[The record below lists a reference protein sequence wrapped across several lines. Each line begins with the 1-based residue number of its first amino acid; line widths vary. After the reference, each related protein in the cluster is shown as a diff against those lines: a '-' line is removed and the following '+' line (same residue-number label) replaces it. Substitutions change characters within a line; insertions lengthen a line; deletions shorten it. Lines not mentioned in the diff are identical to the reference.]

1 MPAWKDL
8 LGCRPW
14 RRGVVVAGVVAGRF
28 AVTDVGAGVMG
39 DSGDH
44 VTDDACNNAPS
55 LAPQAECTEA
65 RDVCVLAILRCA
77 RVSGLAGV
85 TRPGVWDAP
94 AGRGTAAGVVAGRC
108 AVTDVDAGELALAPV
123 PPPPP
128 PPPARA
134 RARASP
140 RPCRRW
146 RWFLIMPCMLVC
158 LRARPWCRLARLLLM
173 CRHTP
178 LALAAGWIRCR
189 VIECSTLLAPVP
201 AAMNVTANSYM
212 YNCIDV

>member
-1 MPAWKDL
+1 MPALKDL

-55 LAPQAECTEA
+55 LALQAEA

-108 AVTDVDAGELALAPV
+108 AVTDVDA
-123 PPPPP
+123 PPP

-140 RPCRRW
+140 RPCRRGG
-146 RWFLIMPCMLVC
+146 WFLIMPCMLV
-158 LRARPWCRLARLLLM
+158 
-173 CRHTP
+173 
-178 LALAAGWIRCR
+178 
-189 VIECSTLLAPVP
+189 
-201 AAMNVTANSYM
+201 
-212 YNCIDV
+212 